1 MDRILLF
8 VLIGLIGTL
17 GLSMTMINTVPLVF
31 AGSDSQCENQHERED
46 RFLDRYEADPDNNGK
61 LQSFISS
68 FKNTEPC

>member
-1 MDRILLF
+1 MDYKLIFVIAGIVVTMGMIGGITNNIPIIL
-8 VLIGLIGTL
+8 
-17 GLSMTMINTVPLVF
+17 
-31 AGSDSQCENQHERED
+31 AASDSQCENQHERED